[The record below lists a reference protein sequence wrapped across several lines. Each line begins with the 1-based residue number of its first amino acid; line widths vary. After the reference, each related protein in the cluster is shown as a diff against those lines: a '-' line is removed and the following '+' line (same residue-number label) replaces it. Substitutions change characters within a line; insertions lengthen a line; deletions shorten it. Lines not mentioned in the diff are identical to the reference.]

1 MDRLLAL
8 REENLVGE
16 RTCPGRLESRL
27 AGRQRAGPPPHAKLF
42 RIPNSKISSE
52 NVFARGKMITFVQEG
67 WDWIQDVARN
77 PAVEGRFTYVWRN
90 QAGIPKGAFTF
101 RKEYEPG
108 LDRATMLCD
117 GF

>member
-1 MDRLLAL
+1 
-8 REENLVGE
+8 
-16 RTCPGRLESRL
+16 
-27 AGRQRAGPPPHAKLF
+27 
-42 RIPNSKISSE
+42 
-52 NVFARGKMITFVQEG
+52 MITFVQEG
-67 WDWIQDVARN
+67 WDWSRDVARN